1 MSNINNQDA
10 LKTAIRAQIRRLL
23 FVTYFINQEGTLLD
37 NQYLVTSKLMI
48 CYQSFW
54 EISADDYVNTK
65 YQRCLTLLLMDNPQK
80 VKYLSTSKLTKSMEI

>member
-1 MSNINNQDA
+1 
-10 LKTAIRAQIRRLL
+10 
-23 FVTYFINQEGTLLD
+23 
-37 NQYLVTSKLMI
+37 MI

-80 VKYLSTSKLTKSMEI
+80 VKYLSTSKLTKSMEIWKKKLQEYWPKNTKIT